1 MRGIAHLTL
10 GLLSAAGVVALR
22 PDLTGYSLT
31 GMAAAGLA
39 SLAPDLDAPG
49 ARLGRDISFDPR
61 YVRYALLAAAAAV
74 GGWAWYHLDVTRAVR
89 TQALLLAL
97 ALGVAAAALVGD
109 TGRRV
114 MVAVTGGL
122 VVVAALWLQ
131 LFWLALLGGFVIA
144 APFLKHRT
152 YTHTAAAAVLWGY
165 ICYGAARTLRDDGI
179 FWLGAWGY
187 LSHLIADSL
196 TKSGVPWLLPIL
208 RYRFA
213 LPLMRTG
220 SPRGNFLE
228 VVICASVG
236 VGATALWVARLSG
249 ALR

>member
-1 MRGIAHLTL
+1 MRGVAHLTL

-31 GMAAAGLA
+31 GIAVAGLA

-49 ARLGRDISFDPR
+49 SRLGRDISFDPK
-61 YVRYALLAAAAAV
+61 YFRYALVAAAAAV
-74 GGWAWYHLDVTRAVR
+74 GLWAWYRLDLTRAAR

-97 ALGVAAAALVGD
+97 ALGVSAAALAGN

-114 MVAVTGGL
+114 MVAATGGL

-131 LFWLALLGGFVIA
+131 LFWLALLGAFVIS

-152 YTHTAAAAVLWGY
+152 YTHTAGAVVLWGY
-165 ICYGAARTLRDDGI
+165 ICYGAARSLRDNGI

-187 LSHLIADSL
+187 LSHLIGDTL
-196 TKSGVPWLLPIL
+196 TKSGVPWLLPGL
-208 RYRFA
+208 SYRFA

-220 SPRGNFLE
+220 SRRGNFLE
-228 VVICASVG
+228 GVICAAVG
-236 VGATALWVARLSG
+236 VGAAALWVARLSG